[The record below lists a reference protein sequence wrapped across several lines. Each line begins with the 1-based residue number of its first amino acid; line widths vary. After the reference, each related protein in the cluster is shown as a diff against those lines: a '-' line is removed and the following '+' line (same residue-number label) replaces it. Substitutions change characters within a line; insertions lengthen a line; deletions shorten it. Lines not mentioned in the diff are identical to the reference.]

1 MARSSGRVADSCYSH
16 PRSLEPVIDTSNPS
30 VVRPK
35 PPSAWRLPWRDR
47 AGRFA
52 PLKAAVFVALF
63 VPGLSIAWDYQ
74 TGALGPRYLNELI
87 HATGLWAIRL
97 LLISLAIT
105 PVRQILRRSELVTV
119 RRMVGVASFV
129 YALIHF
135 FFFIVDSGFRPGF
148 IVQEIVL
155 RLYLTIGFVTF
166 VILLAL
172 ALTSTDAMVRRLGGK
187 RWQQL
192 HWAAYPAGVLALAHH
207 VMQTKLNV
215 SEATVYA
222 GMFAWLMGYRLLAKG
237 SMPSLVRL
245 ALLSIM
251 VAALTVAGEAAGYGL
266 FTGIPWRRVLEA
278 NWVLVGE
285 RPGWVVLFACAGL
298 TFLAAL
304 RPWLTRSASS
314 RRSPS

>member
-1 MARSSGRVADSCYSH
+1 M
-16 PRSLEPVIDTSNPS
+16 
-30 VVRPK
+30 
-35 PPSAWRLPWRDR
+35 PWLDR
-47 AGRFA
+47 GGRFA
-52 PLKAAVFVALF
+52 PLKTIVFLALF
-63 VPGLSIAWDYQ
+63 VPGLDIAWDYQ
-74 TGALGPRYLNELI
+74 TGALGPRYLNEII

-97 LLISLAIT
+97 LLLSLAVT
-105 PVRQILRRSELVTV
+105 PIRQILRRPELVTI
-119 RRMVGVASFV
+119 RRMIGVASFV

-135 FFFIVDSGFRPGF
+135 LFFIVDSNFRAGF
-148 IVQEIVL
+148 IVQEIAL

-192 HWAAYPAGVLALAHH
+192 HWAAYPAGALALAHH

-215 SEATVYA
+215 SEATFYA
-222 GMFAWLMGYRLLAKG
+222 GMFVWLMGYRLLARG
-237 SMPSLVRL
+237 SMPSLPKL
-245 ALLSIM
+245 ALLAVG

-278 NWVLVGE
+278 NWVLIGE
-285 RPGWVVLFACAGL
+285 RPGWVVLFAAAGL
-298 TFLAAL
+298 TVLAAL